1 MDKKKGLGRG
11 LESLFAMYDEEDTN
25 YAESAG
31 NRETVGTANE
41 NVKATTNTSN
51 KDGVTELDVN
61 KIYPNPNQ
69 PRKHFDEEALQE
81 LASSIKLHG
90 VIQPLVVNKTEDG
103 NYMIIAGERRWR
115 ASKLAGITKVP
126 VVIKNYTEKQVKEIS
141 IIENLQRED
150 LNPIEAARAIKQL
163 MDEYNLTQETIS
175 DRIGKSRSNV
185 ANTLRLLQLY
195 PDVINMIEQG
205 KLSSG
210 HARCLVVVDD
220 VTQQIKLAKQACDGK
235 MSVRELEKAVKN
247 YLNPPKN
254 ASTKVV
260 QQSLELKELI
270 NDMQR
275 VFATKV
281 SAIGNDNKG
290 RIYIDY
296 YSRDDL
302 DRLSDMI
309 ELLKKKEITLGDLR
323 NYNKRHPNG

>member
-11 LESLFAMYDEEDTN
+11 LESLFALYDEDDYT
-25 YAESAG
+25 S
-31 NRETVGTANE
+31 GTSGVNNIE
-41 NVKATTNTSN
+41 NKDSKAKVTTNALSN
-51 KDGVTELDVN
+51 EGVTEMDVD
-61 KIYPNPNQ
+61 KIFPNPNQ

-90 VIQPLVVNKTEDG
+90 VIQPLVVNKTDDG
-103 NYMIIAGERRWR
+103 TYMIIAGERRWR
-115 ASKLAGITKVP
+115 ASKLAGMSKIP
-126 VVIKNYTEKQVKEIS
+126 VVIKNYTEKQIKEIS

-163 MDEYNLTQETIS
+163 MDEYNLTQETVS
-175 DRIGKSRSNV
+175 DRIGKSRSSV

-220 VTQQIKLAKQACDGK
+220 VTQQIKLARQACDGK

-323 NYNKRHPNG
+323 NYNKRHPNN

>member
-11 LESLFAMYDEEDTN
+11 LESLFAMYDNNNSDEFITKPTKQNKEEN
-25 YAESAG
+25 IQ
-31 NRETVGTANE
+31 
-41 NVKATTNTSN
+41 
-51 KDGVTELDVN
+51 ELDIN

-69 PRKHFDEEALQE
+69 PRKYFDEEALQE

-90 VIQPLVVNKTEDG
+90 VIQPLVVNKTDND

-115 ASKLAGITKVP
+115 ASNIAGLEKVP

-163 MDEYNLTQETIS
+163 MDEYNLTQETVS
-175 DRIGKSRSNV
+175 DRIGKSRSSV
-185 ANTLRLLQLY
+185 ANTLRLLSLY
-195 PDVINMIEQG
+195 PEVIKMIEDG

-210 HARCLVVVDD
+210 HARSLVVVDD
-220 VTQQIKLAKQACDGK
+220 TTQQIKLAKQAADGK

-254 ASTKVV
+254 VSTKVAE
-260 QQSLELKELI
+260 QSLELKELI
-270 NDMQR
+270 NEMQR

-302 DRLSDMI
+302 DRLSDI
-309 ELLKKKEITLGDLR
+309 VDLIKKKEVTLADLR
-323 NYNKRHPNG
+323 NFNKRHPQ

>member
-1 MDKKKGLGRG
+1 MEKKKGLGRG
-11 LESLFAMYDEEDTN
+11 LESLFAVYDNIDNEKITTPKTKQEE
-25 YAESAG
+25 
-31 NRETVGTANE
+31 
-41 NVKATTNTSN
+41 
-51 KDGVTELDVN
+51 GVTELDIN

-81 LASSIKLHG
+81 LSSSIKTHG
-90 VIQPLVVNKTEDG
+90 VIQPLVVNKTADG
-103 NYMIIAGERRWR
+103 YMIIAGERRWR
-115 ASKLAGITKVP
+115 ASNMAGLATVP

-163 MDEYNLTQETIS
+163 MDEYNLTQEVVS
-175 DRIGKSRSNV
+175 DRIGKSRSSI
-185 ANTLRLLQLY
+185 ANTLRLLSLY
-195 PDVINMIEQG
+195 PDVIKMIEDG
-205 KLSSG
+205 RLSSG
-210 HARCLVVVDD
+210 HARSLVVVDD
-220 VTQQIKLAKQACDGK
+220 TTQQIKLAKQAADGK
-235 MSVRELEKAVKN
+235 MSVRDLEKAVKN

-254 ASTKVV
+254 VSTKVKE
-260 QQSLELKELI
+260 QSLELKELI

-302 DRLSDMI
+302 DRLSDLI
-309 ELLKKKEITLGDLR
+309 ELLKKKELTLGDLR
-323 NYNKRHPNG
+323 NYNKRHSN

>member
-11 LESLFAMYDEEDTN
+11 LESLFAMYDNNDSNQNITNEIKKKEE
-25 YAESAG
+25 
-31 NRETVGTANE
+31 
-41 NVKATTNTSN
+41 
-51 KDGVTELDVN
+51 GVTELDIK

-69 PRKHFDEEALQE
+69 PRKHFDEEALRE

-90 VIQPLVVNKTEDG
+90 VIQPIVVNKTEDG

-115 ASKLAGITKVP
+115 ASNLAGLDKVP
-126 VVIKNYTEKQVKEIS
+126 VVIKNYTEKQIKEIS

-163 MDEYNLTQETIS
+163 MDEYNLTQDIVS
-175 DRIGKSRSNV
+175 DRIGKSRSSV
-185 ANTLRLLQLY
+185 ANTLRLLSLY
-195 PDVINMIEQG
+195 PDVIKMIEDG

-210 HARCLVVVDD
+210 HARTLVVVDD
-220 VTQQIKLAKQACDGK
+220 TTQQIKLAKQASEGK

-247 YLNPPKN
+247 YLNPPKA
-254 ASTKVV
+254 ASSKVNE
-260 QQSLELKELI
+260 QSLELKELI
-270 NDMQR
+270 NEMQR

-302 DRLSDMI
+302 DRLADMI
-309 ELLKKKEITLGDLR
+309 ELLKKKEITLNDLR
-323 NYNKRHPNG
+323 NYNKRH

>member
-11 LESLFAMYDEEDTN
+11 LESLFALYDEE
-25 YAESAG
+25 S
-31 NRETVGTANE
+31 NE
-41 NVKATTNTSN
+41 NITNQNVNQNTTQTPNAKSVQEGN
-51 KDGVTELDVN
+51 VTELDIN

-81 LASSIKLHG
+81 LASSIKTHG
-90 VIQPLVVNKTEDG
+90 VIQPLVVNREADG
-103 NYMIIAGERRWR
+103 KYMIIAGERRWR
-115 ASKLAGITKVP
+115 ASNMAGFQKVP
-126 VVIKNYTEKQVKEIS
+126 VVIKNYTEKQIKEIS

-163 MDEYNLTQETIS
+163 MDEYNLTQEAVA
-175 DRIGKSRSNV
+175 DRIGKSRPSV
-185 ANTLRLLQLY
+185 ANTLRLLSLY
-195 PDVINMIEQG
+195 PDVVKMIEDG
-205 KLSSG
+205 RLSSG
-210 HARCLVVVDD
+210 HARSLVVVDD
-220 VTQQIKLAKQACDGK
+220 TTQQLKLAKQAADGK
-235 MSVRELEKAVKN
+235 MSVRDLEKAVKN
-247 YLNPPKN
+247 YLNPPKH
-254 ASTKVV
+254 ASAKTNE
-260 QQSLELKELI
+260 QSLELKELI
-270 NDMQR
+270 NEMQR

-302 DRLSDMI
+302 DRLADMI

>member
-11 LESLFAMYDEEDTN
+11 LESLFGLYEEDDNKNITN
-25 YAESAG
+25 EKP
-31 NRETVGTANE
+31 
-41 NVKATTNTSN
+41 VKPA
-51 KDGVTELDVN
+51 KHQEGVTELSVN

-81 LASSIKLHG
+81 LASSVKLHG
-90 VIQPLVVNKTEDG
+90 IIQPLVVNKTDDD

-115 ASKLAGITKVP
+115 ASKLAGLENVP
-126 VVIKNYTEKQVKEIS
+126 VVIKNYTEKQIKEIS

-163 MDEYNLTQETIS
+163 MDEYNLTQETVS
-175 DRIGKSRSNV
+175 DRIGKSRSSV
-185 ANTLRLLQLY
+185 ANTLRLLSLY
-195 PDVINMIEQG
+195 PDVIKMIEDG
-205 KLSSG
+205 RLSSG
-210 HARCLVVVDD
+210 HARSLVVVDD
-220 VTQQIKLAKQACDGK
+220 TTQQIKLAKQASDGK

-254 ASTKVV
+254 ASTKVKE
-260 QQSLELKELI
+260 QSLELKELI